1 MRLHQSE
8 QCMQAMVCLL
18 EPLGIKTL
26 KQQEIVHCIQRE
38 TQVESSFQFFGQRQ
52 QSDVEVGGMSIKID
66 RDVFDIEFSCVSK
79 AARRN
84 ASFVVSSAN
93 NPK

>member
-26 KQQEIVHCIQRE
+26 KQQEIVHCI
-38 TQVESSFQFFGQRQ
+38 
-52 QSDVEVGGMSIKID
+52 
-66 RDVFDIEFSCVSK
+66 
-79 AARRN
+79 
-84 ASFVVSSAN
+84 
-93 NPK
+93 